1 MSIAVGKS
9 KPEQMLEAS
18 RNNMILFE
26 KFISKELGKHVSS
39 VKVVLQ
45 LLDSEYHQTLNGTK
59 PCVFGVPNSSTNNFL
74 NFSTQ
79 TYEPDEELH
88 SFRLE
93 NSSALIAGSVNI
105 ILNNGT
111 LMSAFSIVLSTSKN
125 GESQSYNLTSIYDSD
140 KNIILNIK
148 FDKKMRIREMTLQ
161 NFSLDEH
168 PNLKNT
174 ITKNIIRPYEANHL
188 EDTLKKMNE
197 LSYDEIKPREIRGL

>member
-1 MSIAVGKS
+1 MLIGKS
-9 KPEQMLEAS
+9 KSEQMLEAS
-18 RNNMILFE
+18 RNNMIMFE
-26 KFISKELGKHVSS
+26 KFISTELGKHVSS
-39 VKVVLQ
+39 VKIALQ
-45 LLDSEYHQTLNGTK
+45 LLDSEYHQTLNGTQ

-93 NSSALIAGSVNI
+93 NSSTLIAGSVNI

-111 LMSAFSIVLSTSKN
+111 LMSAFSIVLSTSTN
-125 GESQSYNLTSIYDSD
+125 SESQSYNLTSIYDSG

-161 NFSLDEH
+161 NINLDEH

-174 ITKNIIRPYEANHL
+174 ITKNIIRPYEADHL
-188 EDTLKKMNE
+188 GDTLKKMNK
-197 LSYDEIKPREIRGL
+197 LSYEEIKPREIRDL